1 MRRVRLE
8 TIAASELM
16 LKCQLWSNR
25 PRFVRI
31 SMDFSET
38 TQQKG
43 PTETGP
49 GPLVQRVVHCTA
61 AARSIRLVEYLSSVV
76 QTLCSSNRI

>member
-1 MRRVRLE
+1 
-8 TIAASELM
+8 M

-31 SMDFSET
+31 SMDLSET
-38 TQQKG
+38 IQQKG

-49 GPLVQRVVHCTA
+49 GFQVHPKD
-61 AARSIRLVEYLSSVV
+61 
-76 QTLCSSNRI
+76 

>member
-1 MRRVRLE
+1 M
-8 TIAASELM
+8 AARELM
-16 LKCQLWSNR
+16 LKCQLWLNR

-31 SMDFSET
+31 SMDLSET

-49 GPLVQRVVHCTA
+49 GFQVHPKD
-61 AARSIRLVEYLSSVV
+61 
-76 QTLCSSNRI
+76 